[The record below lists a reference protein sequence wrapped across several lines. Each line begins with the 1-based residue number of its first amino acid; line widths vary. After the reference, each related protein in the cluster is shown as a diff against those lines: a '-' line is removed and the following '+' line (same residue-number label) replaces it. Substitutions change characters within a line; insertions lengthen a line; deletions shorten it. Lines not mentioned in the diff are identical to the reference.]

1 MKRALLFTIL
11 SLLFFTAC
19 QKKAGIR
26 PQIKDITEAVF
37 ASGTI
42 APKERYVVSSVMS
55 GQITAL
61 LVKEGDSVTA
71 GQALVRIQNETAQA
85 ATQASQARMNYAR
98 TAADPNA
105 PVIVAAKESLRQAMI
120 KAEFDSVNYVRYGN
134 LFRQQAVSRQLFEN
148 MESAYKLSRQSVAVA
163 RNNLENLKKQ
173 LQTEYEVAYNQY
185 LGQQSAQNEYVLT
198 AKISGRVLRVDKKN
212 GELVLPQVPIMEIG
226 GGGAYIAEVLVDES
240 DILKIKKD
248 QEVWLKAEAQ
258 NETFSGTVS
267 KIYPAVA
274 TANKTVKVEVT
285 LSKEIPVS
293 GLSLEAN
300 IITAQKKGAMVI
312 PRAYL
317 LAGDSV
323 QVLQEGKVSKYKVQT
338 GLKDLEYVEILSGL
352 NKDQEI
358 MP

>member
-1 MKRALLFTIL
+1 MKRTLLLT
-11 SLLFFTAC
+11 LLTLYFFTAC
-19 QKKAGIR
+19 QKKAGVR
-26 PQIKDITEAVF
+26 PQMKDITEAVF
-37 ASGTI
+37 ASGMI
-42 APKERYVVSSVMS
+42 VPKERYVVSSVMS
-55 GQITAL
+55 GQIIAL
-61 LVKEGDSVTA
+61 LVKEGDSVTV
-71 GQALVRIQNETAQA
+71 GQPLVRIQNQTAQA
-85 ATQASQARMNYAR
+85 STQASQARMNYAR
-98 TAADPNA
+98 ITADPNA

-120 KAEFDSVNYVRYGN
+120 KLEYDSVNYVRYQN
-134 LFRQQAVSRQLFEN
+134 LFRQQAVSRQMLEN

-163 RNNLENLKKQ
+163 QNNLENLKKQ

-185 LGQQSAQNEYVLT
+185 LGQKSAQDEYLIT
-198 AKISGRVLRVDKKN
+198 AKISGRVLRIDKKD

-226 GGGAYIAEVLVDES
+226 GGGEYIAEVLVDES
-240 DILKIKKD
+240 DILKVKTG

-258 NETFSGTVS
+258 AEAFNGRVH

-285 LSKEIPVS
+285 LSRSIPVS

-300 IITAQKKGAMVI
+300 IITDRKKGAMVI

-323 QVLQEGKVSKYKVQT
+323 QVLQEGKVVKHKVQT

-352 NKDQEI
+352 NQDQEI
-358 MP
+358 LP

>member
-1 MKRALLFTIL
+1 MKRALLLTLLTL
-11 SLLFFTAC
+11 SFFTAC
-19 QKKAGIR
+19 QKQAGIR
-26 PQIKDITEAVF
+26 PQVKDITEAVF

-42 APKERYVVSSVMS
+42 VPKERYIVSSVMS
-55 GQITAL
+55 GQIIAL

-71 GQALVRIQNETAQA
+71 GQPLVRIQNETAQA
-85 ATQASQARMNYAR
+85 STQASQARMNYAR
-98 TAADPNA
+98 TAADPSA
-105 PVIVAAKESLRQAMI
+105 PLIAAAKESLRQAII
-120 KAEFDSVNYVRYGN
+120 KMEFDSVNYVRYQN
-134 LFRQQAVSRQLFEN
+134 LYRQQAVSRQMFDN

-163 RNNLENLKKQ
+163 RNNLENLKRQ

-185 LGQQSAQNEYVLT
+185 LGQKSAQNEYVLT
-198 AKISGRVLRVDKKN
+198 AKISGRILRIDKKN

-226 GGGAYIAEVLVDES
+226 GGGSFIAEVLVDES
-240 DILKIKKD
+240 DILKIKTG

-258 NETFSGTVS
+258 SETFSGTVS

-285 LSKEIPVS
+285 LSRQIPVS

-300 IITAQKKGAMVI
+300 IITAQKKGVLVI

-323 QVLQEGKVSKYKVQT
+323 QVLQEGKITKYKVQT

-358 MP
+358 IP